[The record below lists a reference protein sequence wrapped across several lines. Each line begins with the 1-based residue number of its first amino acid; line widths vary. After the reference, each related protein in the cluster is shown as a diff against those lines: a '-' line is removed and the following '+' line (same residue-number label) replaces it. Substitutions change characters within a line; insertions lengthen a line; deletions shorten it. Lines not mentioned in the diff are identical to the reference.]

1 MSENKNS
8 GFIEFRST
16 EVIRVK
22 KEHFFDGMTLP
33 VSVYLSANSKQ
44 YVMIGKAGDRAQFSQ
59 LSSYIKAES
68 HIVVLKA
75 EYHLLTSF
83 LKTLTEKAVKRKDIN
98 DESKVN
104 LIVGFATEVLNDL
117 GSKHTV
123 EFQKLSQV
131 SNIVLEFMGSSPS
144 VSSIMKALANLP
156 PGDARHG
163 IATSVIAI
171 AICDEMGITQKSV
184 FEKIAFASLAHDLG
198 LALIP
203 KDILIKPKHLWTP
216 DDLAVYQQHPIITVE
231 MLRDVK
237 EVTND
242 ILLAIVEHHENA
254 QGTGYPK
261 RIRDVKISPL
271 GRILGVADY
280 YTELLYGH
288 KDDPRELSPSEA
300 IEYMEMLIGQPFNKE
315 VFRALKNIVIKATV
329 LKSVG

>member
-1 MSENKNS
+1 MTDNKNQ

-16 EVIRVK
+16 EVIKVK

-33 VSVYLSANSKQ
+33 VSVYLSANSRQ
-44 YVMIGKAGDRAQFSQ
+44 YVLIGKAGDKAQFSQ
-59 LSSYIKAES
+59 LASFSKAES
-68 HIVVLKA
+68 HLVVLKA

-83 LKTLTEKAVKRKDIN
+83 LKNLTEKAVKRKDIN
-98 DESKVN
+98 DERKVN

-117 GSKHTV
+117 SNKKTV
-123 EFQKLSQV
+123 EYQKLNQV
-131 SNIVLEFMGSSPS
+131 SSIVLEFMDTSPS
-144 VSSIMKALANLP
+144 VNSIMNALAALP

-184 FEKIAFASLAHDLG
+184 FEKIAFAALAHDLG
-198 LALIP
+198 LSLIP
-203 KDILIKPKHLWTP
+203 AEITSKPKHLWTP
-216 DDLAVYQQHPIITVE
+216 DDHAVYQQHPIISVE

-280 YTELLYGH
+280 YAELLYGH
-288 KDDPRELSPSEA
+288 KDDPRELSADEA
-300 IEYMEMLIGQPFNKE
+300 IEYMELLIGQPFNKE

-329 LKSVG
+329 LKSA